1 MEFIR
6 DRLCARR
13 GVLVGRWTHRFA
25 PALAPLRCARPVR
38 LQYCLRPN
46 GWGKIRGMKD
56 FELYQQ
62 ILGLEEPWRV
72 ESVSLKAKEREI
84 EVRVRFGET
93 LWGCPQCR
101 ERMQIHDYEERR
113 WRHLDSCQFQTI
125 IVSRVPVVRCPTHG
139 SQTVA
144 VPWAEKYSRFSR
156 LFERLAIDVM
166 LECSISG
173 ACEILRIGW
182 DEADGI
188 KQRAVKRGLAR
199 KQPVVMPRLCVDEK
213 GIGNGQNYLTIVAQ
227 VGGEQT
233 TVEYVGEEREQE
245 SLDGFWKSLS
255 AAQLAGVEAVG
266 MDMWEPYVQSTLA
279 HVPGAAGKIVHDP
292 FHLVKAMNEAVN
304 DVRKSEHRR
313 LLAQDDGIL
322 KGTRQLW
329 LYGLEN
335 LPAKHVQ
342 RFDEIKLLNLE
353 TSRAWAIKEVFRSFW
368 LCDTVK
374 QAEKYFG
381 KWYGWAIRSRLNPVK
396 KVARMCKTHLQ
407 NILTFFEHRLT
418 NGPIEGLNNAI
429 QGLIKK
435 AFGYR
440 NKKRFKTDIFFHFG
454 GLDLYPA
461 Q

>member
-1 MEFIR
+1 MG
-6 DRLCARR
+6 RR
-13 GVLVGRWTHRFA
+13 ELGSGQRGLSGVKSGR
-25 PALAPLRCARPVR
+25 
-38 LQYCLRPN
+38 
-46 GWGKIRGMKD
+46 MKD
-56 FELYQQ
+56 IQLYEQ
-62 ILGLEEPWRV
+62 ILGLVAPWRV
-72 ESVSLKAKEREI
+72 ESVSLKPKEREI
-84 EVRVRFGET
+84 EVRVGFAET
-93 LWGCPQCR
+93 LWGCPQCQ

-113 WRHLDSCQFQTI
+113 WRHLDSCQFKTI
-125 IVSRVPVVRCPTHG
+125 IVSRVPVVRCPKHG

-173 ACEILRIGW
+173 ACEILGFSW

-227 VGGEQT
+227 VGGDRT
-233 TVEYVGEEREQE
+233 TVQYVGEEREQE

-279 HVPGAAGKIVHDP
+279 YVPGAAGKIVHDP

-313 LLAQDDGIL
+313 LLALDDDIL

-329 LYGLEN
+329 LYGMEN
-335 LPAKHVQ
+335 VPAKHAQ

-374 QAEKYFG
+374 KAETYFD

-396 KVARMCKTHLQ
+396 KVARMCKTHLE

-440 NKKRFKTDIFFHFG
+440 NKERFKTDIFFHFG

>member
-1 MEFIR
+1 M
-6 DRLCARR
+6 
-13 GVLVGRWTHRFA
+13 G
-25 PALAPLRCARPVR
+25 
-38 LQYCLRPN
+38 
-46 GWGKIRGMKD
+46 GMKD
-56 FELYQQ
+56 YELYQR

-72 ESVSLKAKEREI
+72 ESVTLKPKERQI
-84 EVRVRFGET
+84 EVRVGFAAT
-93 LWGCPQCR
+93 LWGCPQCQ

-125 IVSRVPVVRCPTHG
+125 IVARVPVVRCSTHG

-173 ACEILRIGW
+173 ACDILGLSW

-199 KQPVVMPRLCVDEK
+199 KQPAVMPRLCVDEK
-213 GIGNGQNYLTIVAQ
+213 GLGNGQNYLTIVAQ
-227 VGGEQT
+227 VQADRT
-233 TVEYVGEEREQE
+233 TVQYVGAEREQA
-245 SLDGFWKSLS
+245 SLDAFWQSLTPK
-255 AAQLAGVEAVG
+255 QLAGVQAVA
-266 MDMWEPYVQSTLA
+266 MDMWEPFVQSTLA
-279 HVPGAAGKIVHDP
+279 HVPGAATKIVHDP

-304 DVRKSEHRR
+304 DVRKREQARVQ
-313 LLAQDDGIL
+313 AQGEDIL

-335 LPAKHVQ
+335 VPAKHAQ
-342 RFDEIKLLNLE
+342 RFEEVWTTNLE
-353 TSRAWAIKEVFRSFW
+353 TSRAWVVKETFRSFW
-368 LCDTVK
+368 LCDTV
-374 QAEKYFG
+374 QAAQKYFD
-381 KWYGWAIRSRLNPVK
+381 KWYSRAIRSRLGPVK
-396 KVARMCKTHLQ
+396 KVARTCKTHLDH
-407 NILTFFEHRLT
+407 ILTFFTHRLT

-440 NKKRFKTDIFFHFG
+440 NKERFKTDIFFHFG
-454 GLDLYPA
+454 GLDLYPS